1 MDKSFA
7 SLLRNS
13 RLASFDRTLP
23 RVYTTPKTHKKV
35 GDWGLKRT
43 LPTVIRTRY
52 ATVSDLDTAEHQTP
66 WQSGEGQV
74 LFVKRWKENFP
85 NSKKPVPRPE
95 TEEHNVALMTPA
107 EFKRFLNDIA
117 KKAPEFK
124 SKLEKKE
131 LVPEQL
137 FEYLNIHFNDKP
149 ATPVV
154 GPTYS
159 EYNQGWG
166 YPVPGRILNAD
177 KHGHAVGIGG
187 VVALLSKHSA
197 IGLRNTGDRRVR
209 TFYVKDAEIDEEG
222 RPVVTV
228 DLHAPGSTVSSIM
241 EDDFT
246 NASSAY
252 AQSKFGSMSADEM
265 FRLKPRRD
273 APIKEDNENIEPNPR
288 HQLLMARINGLLN
301 STEPKE

>member
-13 RLASFDRTLP
+13 RLASFDRSLP
-23 RVYTTPKTHKKV
+23 RVYTTPKSSKKV

-52 ATVSDLDTAEHQTP
+52 ATISDLDTAEHQTP

-95 TEEHNVALMTPA
+95 TIEHNVALMNPA
-107 EFKRFLNDIA
+107 EFKRFLKDAA

-124 SKLEKKE
+124 AKLEKKE
-131 LVPEQL
+131 LVPDQL
-137 FEYLNIHFNDKP
+137 FEYLNVHFSDKP

-154 GPTYS
+154 GPSYS
-159 EYNQGWG
+159 EHEHGWG
-166 YPVPGRILNAD
+166 YPVLGRILNAD

-246 NASSAY
+246 NQSSAY

-273 APIKEDNENIEPNPR
+273 APIKEENENVEPNPR
-288 HQLLMARINGLLN
+288 HQFLMARINGLLK
-301 STEPKE
+301 SSDPKE